1 MLLKNKYL
9 ERLQDIHSDIMSF
22 DHLPTV
28 RTMIHD
34 QLLASHQEWV
44 KEPLLKS
51 FIYGIRSYTK
61 GATLTSHVDRIAT
74 HHISSI
80 IIVDKDLA
88 CGCSNKPEAEDWP
101 LDIQGH
107 DGEWY
112 KVYSGG
118 VVAGCASLYATGGTG
133 TNGEVTVIVSGCGDS
148 RCSV

>member
-1 MLLKNKYL
+1 MKKLMAGFLVMLTTFNVTPA
-9 ERLQDIHSDIMSF
+9 MA
-22 DHLPTV
+22 T
-28 RTMIHD
+28 T
-34 QLLASHQEWV
+34 
-44 KEPLLKS
+44 
-51 FIYGIRSYTK
+51 

-112 KVYSGG
+112 KVYAQPGDMI
-118 VVAGCASLYATGGTG
+118 LYESAVCEHGRNEVFGGTHFRNFYVHYKLKDWEYVG
-133 TNGEVTVIVSGCGDS
+133 
-148 RCSV
+148 

>member
-1 MLLKNKYL
+1 
-9 ERLQDIHSDIMSF
+9 MSF
-22 DHLPTV
+22 DHFPTV

-34 QLLASHQEWV
+34 QLLTYASRLG

-74 HHISSI
+74 TIISSI

-88 CGCSNKPEAEDWP
+88 CGCSNKPEADDWP

-112 KVYSGG
+112 KVY
-118 VVAGCASLYATGGTG
+118 AQP
-133 TNGEVTVIVSGCGDS
+133 GDMILI
-148 RCSV
+148 